1 MTSGERFA
9 HLMEPGRIG
18 PLELRNRIAMCPMGV
33 LFGNDDGTISDNE
46 AAFYEARARGG
57 AGLLLV
63 GTAQVAYP
71 VGTNHERNPGVSD
84 DRFLPGLTD
93 LTARVHRH
101 GAAIA
106 AQLNFMGVGAMLDI
120 ASGRRRLVPDRMPRP
135 APDRLW
141 SLMTDEEVAASSAP
155 FTVEGAEYRYRIADE
170 DDIVGAVDR
179 FAEAAER
186 CRRAGFDGVELHA
199 GHGYLIDSFLS
210 PRNQRDDRWGGSLEN
225 RARLLLEVIGAIRRR
240 AGDDFPVWMRINAL
254 ERSEENGETFADQL
268 QVIRWA
274 VEAGAAAVH
283 LTSYANPDTGTG
295 ATDSYAPHHAGPLDH
310 ELAQL
315 HAAVDVPVIAYGRYE
330 PDQAEQLL
338 VDGRADFV
346 AMGRKLLAD
355 PDLPGKLAAGRIDDV
370 RPCIYQYQ
378 CIGNI
383 ALREPARCVVNPRTG
398 LEHDLVLEP
407 AATPQDVLVV
417 GGGPAGLETARLLAE
432 RGHRVTLREA
442 DVRLGG
448 VLASAALADP
458 ILDPYVG
465 WLVHGVEQAGVTIE
479 LGSPVDPG
487 SLPTGFDHVVVAT
500 GARWGVPAVAGDGS
514 ILALPDLRGWLA
526 VDDTT
531 VGERVV
537 ILGGSKAALSLA
549 DLSARRG
556 RSVTVVTP
564 NRFAAEIIGFPG
576 RARLVA
582 DLEAAGVQ
590 LLLETDVER
599 VDAGRV
605 VVTGADGSTAIT
617 ADTVVGIAPVTEPS
631 PLVAALGTA
640 GVPTSLVGDGEA
652 LGFVAG
658 ATRRALAV
666 ATSIG

>member
-1 MTSGERFA
+1 MTSGARFA
-9 HLMEPGRIG
+9 RLLEPGRIG

-33 LFGNDDGTISDNE
+33 LYSNDDGTISDNE

-63 GTAQVAYP
+63 GTTQVGYP

-93 LTARVHRH
+93 LTTRVHRH

-141 SLMTDEEVAASSAP
+141 SLMTDAEVAASSAP

-170 DDIVGAVDR
+170 DDIALAIDR
-179 FAEAAER
+179 FADAAER

-254 ERSEENGETFADQL
+254 ERSEEVGETFADQL

-295 ATDSYAPHHAGPLDH
+295 ATDSYAPHHAGPLDD

-315 HAAVDVPVIAYGRYE
+315 HAEVDVPVIAYGRYE

-338 VDGRADFV
+338 VDGRADIV

-355 PDLPGKLAAGRIDDV
+355 PDLPGKLAAGRVDDV
-370 RPCIYQYQ
+370 RPCIYQYV

-407 AATPQDVLVV
+407 AAAPQDVLVV
-417 GGGPAGLETARLLAE
+417 GGGPAGLETARLLAD

-465 WLVHGVEQAGVTIE
+465 WLVHGVERAGVTIE
-479 LGSPVDPG
+479 LGAPVDPAV
-487 SLPTGFDHVVVAT
+487 LPTGFDHVVVAT
-500 GARWGVPAVAGDGS
+500 GARWGVPQVPGDGP
-514 ILALPDLRGWLA
+514 ILALADLRGWLA
-526 VDDTT
+526 DDDAT

-549 DLSARRG
+549 DLCARRA
-556 RSVTVVTP
+556 RTVTVVTP

-590 LLLETDVER
+590 LLLESEVDR
-599 VDAGRV
+599 VDTGQV
-605 VVTGADGSTAIT
+605 MVTTGGDSAAIA
-617 ADTVVGIAPVTEPS
+617 ADTVIGIAPVTGPS
-631 PLVAALGTA
+631 PLAEAFTAA
-640 GVPTSLVGDGEA
+640 GVPISLVGDGEA

-666 ATSIG
+666 AMSIG